1 MVEDASGRRCP
12 HRRSA
17 KPSRPPGRG
26 LSAIEALRRTI
37 LRTGVGWTSRARVR
51 TSTTAQVVGVTS
63 ERKGLSP
70 FSTDQTPLPRARY
83 HRHAWLEFQRA
94 LDPLGTP
101 KPRPPSALSVLRL
114 RGVRRAMSQS
124 EQVESLPQTRPRAE
138 RRPPEKSSSP
148 LRPPTFASQQPAW
161 VKQPPVEISGASGTL
176 GADETQLRPGER
188 SATRLRAADV
198 LALDRVG
205 PLSCPLAVV
214 DPQNVADDVVVAVD
228 RLDQG
233 EVEEFASR
241 FLALAASSDPGL
253 ALASD
258 EQATSLRRVGSPLFQ
273 LAPPLRG
280 SLTDPYPN
288 ERSGEHR
295 VGRVLERLRPSG
307 DFES

>member
-1 MVEDASGRRCP
+1 MIDGLNRGTTRLCPLQDAQVRMVEDASGRRCP

-138 RRPPEKSSSP
+138 RRPPENPHRPYGLRPLRRSSRPGSSS
-148 LRPPTFASQQPAW
+148 RRSRSVEHRGRSAPTKPNCAP
-161 VKQPPVEISGASGTL
+161 ASGRRR
-176 GADETQLRPGER
+176 GYGPPMYSR
-188 SATRLRAADV
+188 SIESARS
-198 LALDRVG
+198 RVHL
-205 PLSCPLAVV
+205 P
-214 DPQNVADDVVVAVD
+214 
-228 RLDQG
+228 
-233 EVEEFASR
+233 
-241 FLALAASSDPGL
+241 
-253 ALASD
+253 
-258 EQATSLRRVGSPLFQ
+258 
-273 LAPPLRG
+273 
-280 SLTDPYPN
+280 
-288 ERSGEHR
+288 
-295 VGRVLERLRPSG
+295 
-307 DFES
+307 